1 MASIFCPDCGAKN
14 NFTLKKPNFCQSCG
28 ETFSAFGMVK
38 DSKLKSKSSANLQNE
53 DSVPNISKLEYEID
67 LPKNNITILP
77 NHNLTKSYEIFHNFI
92 STFLP
97 NFEIFR
103 HNGTILFFLERGWM
117 CTRLRIIP
125 TLVLLPLLL
134 LASSSSRKGSH
145 QEACAKTDMPIA
157 TNH

>member
-67 LPKNNITILP
+67 LPKNNITI
-77 NHNLTKSYEIFHNFI
+77 E
-92 STFLP
+92 
-97 NFEIFR
+97 
-103 HNGTILFFLERGWM
+103 
-117 CTRLRIIP
+117 
-125 TLVLLPLLL
+125 TLVNNPINPEEINYNTEATEGYKKMTKEDFLKV
-134 LASSSSRKGSH
+134 SQRECSSSRGNY
-145 QEACAKTDMPIA
+145 EDIGGGAGE
-157 TNH
+157 